1 MATLSKNDFV
11 RILRKFADSPED
23 VLEERNLITCKINGE
38 DMNLS
43 LFEKDEILMCKE
55 DDKKPVRASRWIETR
70 LARLDVLAQKIK
82 EVVKY
87 DDHFVTVKSDFQSTE
102 CLDVNVDDT
111 VRSILDRLNA
121 PSMYSTEVIYLL
133 SEAGDGKSMIMNRLA
148 YCSAESYLAEQQSP
162 IFLPISLDG
171 RPFLR
176 IDDLVVGILANHF
189 RFRYCYF
196 DAIIELVKM
205 GSLVLGLD
213 GFEEMVVEGKE
224 ERVISSLGELLK
236 ELVSSGRMVVSA
248 RRAFY
253 DYALRNQ
260 MPLLESLKDIYVDFN
275 AYRLTQWHKKEVIVL
290 LKSFTNLLGKEDE
303 IYDALVSRFGE
314 EHPIITRPVLT
325 RHLVDVIAGEVAEGK
340 DWTSAIK
347 GITSEKDPQQV
358 MSDFVDMLVERE
370 ANYKWLVTSGPSRG
384 LPVLSIEEHNTILSG
399 LAEDMWLS
407 SVEFVRQDYLQD
419 WIELT
424 CMELGKS
431 PAETTDC
438 REKILHHAIL
448 LRDNDKYYFCHEA
461 FRKYFLGISIANKI
475 INQEDSYLL
484 ERILSQEI
492 FDAAIVDK
500 IVFELK
506 KSNVQYSNVT
516 EFLQIVKGGASRL
529 TAIGQN
535 VGSIVISYTK
545 LMEPDRV
552 VTIKDLFFTAT
563 ATSASKLSK
572 LKFVDCT
579 FEKLDIATSPIE
591 DVEIDHCT
599 IMIARVD
606 KLRKGRNFIISENSL
621 PSAIEFVGVD
631 ELVYNP
637 ELIRRCMVHIGG
649 LHLEPEGAD
658 DEIAPAVMDEK
669 LKTLVQL
676 THLFQRTSG
685 LSDRALEIRFGR
697 RWAKVQSEILPQL
710 ERDGIIAK
718 REWYGGGGEYRYK
731 LAIKISRFEAAKNY
745 AYGSYDKFISLL
757 RKAE

>member
-1 MATLSKNDFV
+1 MATLSKSDFI
-11 RILRKFADSPED
+11 RILRKFADSPDD
-23 VLEERNLITCKINGE
+23 VLEERNLITCNINGE
-38 DMNLS
+38 DLSLS

-55 DDKKPVRASRWIETR
+55 DDKKPVRARRWIETR

-82 EVVKY
+82 EVVKF
-87 DDHFVTVKSDFQSTE
+87 DQHFVPVKSDFQSTE
-102 CLDVNVDDT
+102 DSDVNVDDT
-111 VRSILDRLNA
+111 VKSILERLDA
-121 PSMYSTEVIYLL
+121 PSVYSTEVIYLL

-148 YCSAESYLAEQQSP
+148 YCSAENYLAGQQNP

-176 IDDLVVGILANHF
+176 IDDLVVGILANRF

-236 ELVSSGRMVVSA
+236 ELMSSGRMVISA

-275 AYRLTQWHKKEVIVL
+275 AYRLTQWRKDEVVVL
-290 LKSFTNLLGKEDE
+290 LRSFTNLRGKEDG
-303 IYDALVSRFGE
+303 IYDALVDRFGE

-325 RHLVDVIAGEVAEGK
+325 RHLVDVIAGEVSEGK
-340 DWTSAIK
+340 DWTNAIK

-358 MSDFVDMLVERE
+358 MADFVDLLVERE
-370 ANYKWLVTSGPSRG
+370 ANYKWLVTSGPARG
-384 LPVLSIEEHNTILSG
+384 FPVLSIEEHNAILSA

-419 WIELT
+419 WVELS
-424 CMELGKS
+424 CMELGKT

-448 LRDNDKYYFCHEA
+448 LRDNEKYYFCHEA
-461 FRKYFLGISIANKI
+461 FRKHFLGISIAKKI
-475 INQEDSYLL
+475 IKQEDSYLL

-492 FDAAIVDK
+492 FDAPIVDK

-506 KSNVQYSNVT
+506 KSNAQYSNVT
-516 EFLQIVKGGASRL
+516 EFLQAVKGGASRL

-535 VGSIVISYTK
+535 VGSIAISYTK
-545 LMEPDRV
+545 LMVPDKV
-552 VTIKDLFFTAT
+552 VILKDLFFTAT

-579 FEKLDIATSPIE
+579 FEKLDIATTLVE
-591 DVEIDHCT
+591 DVEIEHCT
-599 IMIARVD
+599 IMVARVD
-606 KLRKGRNFIISENSL
+606 KLRKAKNFIISENSL
-621 PSAIEFVGVD
+621 PSAIEFVGIE

-649 LHLEPEGAD
+649 LHIDPEGVD
-658 DEIAPAVMDEK
+658 DEIAPIEMDEK

-676 THLFQRTSG
+676 TKLFQRTSG
-685 LSDRALEIRFGR
+685 LSDRALEVRFGK
-697 RWAKVQSEILPQL
+697 RWSKVQSEILPQF
-710 ERDGIIAK
+710 ERDGILAK
-718 REWYGGGGEYRYK
+718 REWYGGGGDYRYK
-731 LAIKISRFEAAKNY
+731 LAIKISCFEAAKNL
-745 AYGSYDKFISLL
+745 AYGSYDRFISLL
-757 RKAE
+757 RTSE